1 MVLVREDNI
10 PRMSWPLGVIVKT
23 FPGKDGIIRA
33 VSVKMSKGVFTRPI
47 QKLHDLELDSE
58 VSHETE
64 LVNPPPAVLS
74 EQPPI
79 IPQEE
84 IVDTPERTT
93 RSGRTIRAPPKMNL

>member
-33 VSVKMSKGVFTRPI
+33 VSVKTSKGVFTRPI

-58 VSHETE
+58 VSHETVDPPQTV
-64 LVNPPPAVLS
+64 LV
-74 EQPPI
+74 EQSPI
-79 IPQEE
+79 IPPEE
-84 IVDTPERTT
+84 IVDTPVRST
-93 RSGRTIRAPPKMNL
+93 RSGRTVRAPPKMNL